1 MRTTQLTDSKTKFVS
16 SDQLISDGLNAH
28 QVEKF
33 IKKREHKHL
42 KQGKDQILHHEYG

>member
-1 MRTTQLTDSKTKFVS
+1 MRIKSK
-16 SDQLISDGLNAH
+16 
-28 QVEKF
+28 KF